1 MYAEAKKARMAM
13 KDKAKRL
20 ASETSQKV
28 DSSDWTPP
36 ELLNAQA
43 KTGMRPVSR
52 RAFKSGGKVEG
63 EKAKASMC
71 RAPRKSGGKTE
82 AKQWMNAKI
91 NRNVKDANEEREGI
105 KHVGGMKKGGRT
117 EKQGGGGMYN
127 RVAAKYTPK
136 ESMEETIAKRQS
148 TLANIERQ
156 MGTRP
161 DEVPDR
167 YYGQGVT
174 PDPGYKKGGR
184 TAKQNGGGMSSGRG
198 ILTKGGKDVVGP
210 TSMPATEEKK
220 APPIPQRPQRPPE
233 KGMSGDE
240 AAKFMESRKSGGRA
254 KKMMGGAM
262 MDPRL
267 GMVDPNTFKF
277 GQNTV
282 TPGVS
287 PMKKGG
293 KITAKKEAYTALR
306 AQGGTQVM
314 EKGGK
319 AGHPDVALDK
329 ALIKKMVKPEARTGK
344 KEGGFLRTLAD
355 RVVGDLASDEAMK
368 LKDKIMEGISGNKSG
383 GRVKKN
389 IGGALGGLADSG
401 LGGLIPMAMN
411 SFGKKDKDDEAEGKA
426 RGGKAKAKGKTNINI
441 VIAAGKQG
449 QDMGMTP
456 PGGPTPPPGMDGG
469 PGGVP
474 VPVPPP
480 QQAPQG
486 MPMPMPMPMP
496 MAAPTAGG
504 APMPRKDGGRIT
516 KVAKS
521 YRDMEAGAASGE
533 GRLQKTDMAK
543 RIPKPRENGMNVY
556 EGKGYPNKV
565 PGATGGRTA
574 HKAGGKVYRSYKDMD
589 AGAGSGMGRLEKT
602 EIQARKG

>member
-1 MYAEAKKARMAM
+1 MANENQNTGPQNTPQGTDPQLLRQSLKQLLDDQGDYNNLLKNAISDLKRMDTSYAKIEARLNSLNRDNINIKQVNQELLKLKQKEFLESKKLRDLEMEASQTAKDEVNRAKTIAEAQKTRV
-13 KDKAKRL
+13 
-20 ASETSQKV
+20 ESQGRSF
-28 DSSDWTPP
+28 D
-36 ELLNAQA
+36 
-43 KTGMRPVSR
+43 
-52 RAFKSGGKVEG
+52 F
-63 EKAKASMC
+63 EKAM
-71 RAPRKSGGKTE
+71 
-82 AKQWMNAKI
+82 M
-91 NRNVKDANEEREGI
+91 GI
-105 KHVGGMKKGGRT
+105 
-117 EKQGGGGMYN
+117 
-127 RVAAKYTPK
+127 
-136 ESMEETIAKRQS
+136 
-148 TLANIERQ
+148 L
-156 MGTRP
+156 
-161 DEVPDR
+161 
-167 YYGQGVT
+167 
-174 PDPGYKKGGR
+174 
-184 TAKQNGGGMSSGRG
+184 KQNGGGMSSGRG

-589 AGAGSGMGRLEKT
+589 AGAGSGIGRLEKT
-602 EIQARKG
+602 EIQKRK